1 LEDENNLSKKY
12 YLALKNIWYYENTMI
27 SMELSNIE
35 NLQQMNAEELHF
47 LIFSTE
53 SKITY
58 LEVSIQYIYF
68 Y

>member
-1 LEDENNLSKKY
+1 MEDESNLSKKY
-12 YLALKNIWYYENTMI
+12 FLVLKNIWFCENTMI
-27 SMELSNIE
+27 GMESNNIE

-58 LEVSIQYIYF
+58 LQVSI
-68 Y
+68 